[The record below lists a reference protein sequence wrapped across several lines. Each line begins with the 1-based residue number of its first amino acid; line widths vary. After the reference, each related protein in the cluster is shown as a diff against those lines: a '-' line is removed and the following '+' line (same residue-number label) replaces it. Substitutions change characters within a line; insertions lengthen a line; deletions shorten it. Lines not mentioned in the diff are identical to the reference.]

1 MRRPPRRS
9 LRGVRER
16 SVLVLVGLLLA
27 VATRVQAKQDAAGCA
42 AAKAAA
48 TARLSVERV
57 ACVRAALRRGVPE
70 SSRCIDRAVTKFGAK
85 IGRIERKGACRTQGD
100 TEPLSLLVNE
110 FIAGVGN
117 QLRTPTEGGI
127 LVEWT
132 LQRDG
137 APTQCEALPS
147 TATVRVT
154 RTPAGGGA
162 PAEALADCGSN
173 RRPFK
178 GGFLPANVL
187 IGDVPFGTWTVD
199 LALLDASSQVIGSAP
214 PATVTLASDSCF
226 LISSGGDCVQRL
238 VFEIAVD

>member
-1 MRRPPRRS
+1 M
-9 LRGVRER
+9 RER
-16 SVLVLVGLLLA
+16 RVLVLVGLLLA

-48 TARLSVERV
+48 TARLSVERL
-57 ACVRAALRRGVPE
+57 ACVRAALRRGTPE
-70 SSRCIDRAVTKFGAK
+70 SSRCIARAATKFGAK
-85 IGRIERKGACRTQGD
+85 IGRIEGKGACRTLGD
-100 TEPLSLLVNE
+100 TEPLSSLMNE

-117 QLRTPTEGGI
+117 QLREPAEGGI

-132 LQRDG
+132 LHRDG

-147 TATVRVT
+147 MAGVRVT
-154 RTPAGGGA
+154 RTPAGGGG
-162 PAEALADCGSN
+162 PAEALVECGSN

-187 IGDVPFGTWTVD
+187 VGDVPFGTYAVD
-199 LALLDASSQVIGSAP
+199 LALIDASSHVIGTAP
-214 PATVTLASDSCF
+214 PAAVTLANDSCF

-238 VFEIAVD
+238 VFEIEVD